1 MAKGKYVGIIIGI
14 IVAIIVIATA
24 SYFITRH
31 PKISRPSGKPSP
43 PPPSSVT
50 IRVGGATAPMY
61 QINYWIRVL
70 EKKYPNITVVY
81 DAVGSGKGIAGF
93 LEGIYDIALH
103 DPPMPTR
110 QWEQAYKEYGPLLE
124 CPDVGGAVV
133 IIYNIQGFHGILN
146 LTGPLIANIFMGK
159 IRNWCN
165 SQILRYNPGLVK
177 ICKENKYNIP
187 IRPVVR
193 REASGTTFIFVTYL
207 TLVSSEFRTIME
219 KQYKL
224 RGPFAY
230 FLPNWQS
237 IWVKYAH
244 NPAYGLSAKGNF
256 GIASTVKS
264 TPGAIGYV
272 EWSYAIFN
280 NLTAARIMN
289 RDGKFVSPTY
299 ENIEAAF
306 ENAAKILEKIHF
318 NPLSDLWKEKTYEK
332 ILNPPGPHSYPIIFF
347 SHLTIKLHYR
357 NLAKAIGIY
366 RFLSIVWA
374 LHNHYVK
381 GYIPV
386 PVSIR
391 EICLNT
397 MRTNMTVNG
406 IPITHYVG
414 RG

>member
-1 MAKGKYVGIIIGI
+1 MAKKKYVGIAIGI
-14 IVAIIVIATA
+14 IIAIIVIGVAAYLATSHKTSPTKTSA
-24 SYFITRH
+24 
-31 PKISRPSGKPSP
+31 PSQIA
-43 PPPSSVT
+43 SSVT
-50 IRVGGATAPMY
+50 IRIGGATAPMY
-61 QINYWIRVL
+61 QINYWIHVL
-70 EKKYPNITVVY
+70 EHEYPNITVVY

-103 DPPMPTR
+103 DPPMPTK
-110 QWEQAYKEYGPLLE
+110 QWEEAYKEYGPLLE

-133 IIYNIQGFHGILN
+133 IIYNIPHFHGVIN
-146 LTGPLIANIFMGK
+146 LTGPLIADIFMGK

-165 SQILRYNPGLVK
+165 REILRYNPGLIE
-177 ICKENKYNIP
+177 ICKESGNNIP

-207 TLVSSEFRTIME
+207 TLVSPEFRSIME
-219 KQYKL
+219 SQYKQ
-224 RGPFAY
+224 RGPLAY

-237 IWVKYAH
+237 IWIKYAH

-256 GIASTVKS
+256 GIASMVKT

-280 NLTAARIMN
+280 NLTTARIMN
-289 RDGKFVSPTY
+289 RDGRFVAPTY

-306 ENAAKILEKIHF
+306 KNAAKILEQAHF

-332 ILNPPGPHSYPIIFF
+332 ILNPPGANSYPIIFF
-347 SHLTIKLHYR
+347 SHLTIKLHYK

-374 LHNHYVK
+374 IHNHYVK

-386 PVSIR
+386 PVTIR
-391 EICLNT
+391 EICLNAMKT
-397 MRTNMTVNG
+397 HMTVNG
-406 IPITHYVG
+406 VPITHYVRSG
-414 RG
+414 